1 MVHEGHRKR
10 MYEKLASGGLMLE
23 HERLEMLLF
32 NAYPR
37 KNTNPI
43 AHNLL
48 NTFGSVRGVL
58 EADLEELTAIDGVGE
73 SVALYLKCVAACSKP
88 AYSAEGAEIFL
99 KNYGDFKKFAARRLR
114 AKTEEV
120 LEIYLL
126 DKSGKV
132 KYIFSRSTGDE
143 HSVSVKRDEIPA
155 IVASV
160 KPYGML
166 IAHNHLTGDSNP
178 SEKDDKFTSE
188 MCVLCNLSGVILFDH
203 CVYAADNNVFSY
215 FNDGK
220 MDELKEKCNI
230 NSIINGRK

>member
-10 MYEKLASGGLMLE
+10 MHEKLASGGLVLE

-37 KNTNPI
+37 INTNPI

-48 NTFGSVRGVL
+48 NAFGSIRGVL
-58 EADLEELTAIDGVGE
+58 EADIDELTAIKGVGE
-73 SVALYLKCVAACSKP
+73 SVALYLKCVAACVKP
-88 AYSAEGAEIFL
+88 AFSVDGAEIFL
-99 KNYGDFKKFAARRLR
+99 KNYGDFKEFAVRRLR

-132 KYIFSRSTGDE
+132 KYIFSRSDGDE
-143 HSVSVKRDEIPA
+143 HGVSVKREEIPA
-155 IVASV
+155 MVASV

-188 MCVLCNLSGVILFDH
+188 MCVLCNLNGIILFDH
-203 CVYAADNNVFSY
+203 CIYAADNNVYSY
-215 FNDGK
+215 FTEGK
-220 MDELKEKCNI
+220 LDAIKEKYNI
-230 NSIINGRK
+230 HSIISGKK

>member
-10 MYEKLASGGLMLE
+10 MNEKLASGGLVLE

-48 NTFGSVRGVL
+48 NAFGSIRGVF
-58 EADLEELTAIDGVGE
+58 EADVKELTAIDGVGE
-73 SVALYLKCVAACSKP
+73 SVALYLKCVGACAKP
-88 AYSAEGAEIFL
+88 AYSADGVEIFL
-99 KNYGDFKKFAARRLR
+99 KNYGDFKEFAARRLR
-114 AKTEEV
+114 AKTEAV

-126 DKSGKV
+126 DKGGKV
-132 KYIFSRSTGDE
+132 KYIFSRSDGDE
-143 HSVSVKRDEIPA
+143 HGVAVKREDIPSV
-155 IVASV
+155 VAAV

-178 SEKDDKFTSE
+178 SPKDDKFTGE
-188 MCVLCNLSGVILFDH
+188 MCVLCNLNGIILFDH
-203 CVYAADNNVFSY
+203 CIYAADNNLYSY
-215 FNDGK
+215 FTEGK
-220 MDELKEKCNI
+220 LDQIKDRCNI
-230 NSIINGRK
+230 NSIISGKK

>member
-10 MYEKLASGGLMLE
+10 MHEKLASGGLVLE

-48 NTFGSVRGVL
+48 NAFGSIRGVL
-58 EADLEELTAIDGVGE
+58 EADIEELTAIEGVGE
-73 SVALYLKCVAACSKP
+73 SVALYLKCVAACVKP
-88 AYSAEGAEIFL
+88 AYSADGAEIFL
-99 KNYGDFKKFAARRLR
+99 KNYGDFKEFTSKRLR

-132 KYIFSRSTGDE
+132 KYIFSRSNGDV
-143 HSVSVKRDEIPA
+143 HGVAVKREEISA
-155 IVASV
+155 VVASV
-160 KPYGML
+160 KPYGIL
-166 IAHNHLTGDSNP
+166 IAHNHLTGDSRP

-188 MCVLCNLSGVILFDH
+188 MCVLCNLSGIILFDH
-203 CVYAADNNVFSY
+203 CIYAADNNVFSY
-215 FNDGK
+215 FSEGK
-220 MDELKEKCNI
+220 IDELKAKYSI
-230 NSIINGRK
+230 NSIISGKM

>member
-10 MYEKLASGGLMLE
+10 MNKKLASGGLVLE

-48 NTFGSVRGVL
+48 NAFGSIRGVF
-58 EADLEELTAIDGVGE
+58 EADIEELTAIEGVGE
-73 SVALYLKCVAACSKP
+73 SVALYLKCVAACAKP
-88 AYSAEGAEIFL
+88 AYSADGAEIFL
-99 KNYGDFKKFAARRLR
+99 KNYGDFKEFASKRLR

-120 LEIYLL
+120 LELYLL

-132 KYIFSRSTGDE
+132 KYIFSRSDGDV
-143 HSVSVKRDEIPA
+143 HGVSVKREEIPA
-155 IVASV
+155 VVASV
-160 KPYGML
+160 KPFGIL
-166 IAHNHLTGDSNP
+166 IAHNHITGDSRP

-188 MCVLCNLSGVILFDH
+188 MCVLCNLSGIVLFDH
-203 CVYAADNNVFSY
+203 CIYAADNNVYSY
-215 FNDGK
+215 FTEGRL
-220 MDELKEKCNI
+220 DEIKRKFNL
-230 NSIINGRK
+230 NSLINGSK

>member
-10 MYEKLASGGLMLE
+10 MNEKLKSGGLVLE

-48 NTFGSVRGVL
+48 SAFGSIRGVF
-58 EADLEELTAIDGVGE
+58 EADLNELTAIEGVGE
-73 SVALYLKCVAACSKP
+73 SVALYLKCVAACAKP
-88 AYSAEGAEIFL
+88 AYSADGAEVFL
-99 KNYGDFKKFAARRLR
+99 KNYGDFKEFTSKRLR

-120 LEIYLL
+120 LELYLL
-126 DKSGKV
+126 EKSGKV
-132 KYIFSRSTGDE
+132 KYIFSRSDGEE
-143 HSVSVKRDEIPA
+143 HGVALKREEISSA
-155 IVASV
+155 IASV

-166 IAHNHLTGDSNP
+166 IAHNHLNGDSRP

-188 MCVLCNLSGVILFDH
+188 MCVLCNLSGVTLFDH
-203 CVYAADNNVFSY
+203 CIYAADNNIFSY
-215 FNDGK
+215 FSTGK
-220 MDELKEKCNI
+220 MDELKKKYNI
-230 NSIINGRK
+230 NSIINGKA